1 MRRRW
6 YEHTKY
12 EPNPVLI
19 VVAAV
24 VLTAL
29 IGTAIGIVAWS
40 LRLFP

>member
-19 VVAAV
+19 VCVAIAG
-24 VLTAL
+24 AL
-29 IGTAIGIVAWS
+29 LAIGFLAFV
-40 LRLFP
+40 LMVGFG